1 MTLYIAQNGAMQTA
15 AALVPTA
22 TGTAIKTHLQ
32 IATPTT
38 QKLSIIEWGISFDGF
53 AAALPIRCELID
65 TAAINA
71 TMTTAHAATGV
82 QPYKDSGAPAS
93 AVTLGTAATGFN
105 ASAEGTIVASRIFD
119 VQFIAPTNQYIKQ
132 WPLGREPELA
142 ISRFLRIRTTSAASV
157 NCYCYI
163 VWEE

>member
-32 IATPTT
+32 ISSPTT
-38 QKLSIIEWGISFDGF
+38 QKLSIVEWGISFDGF

-65 TAAINA
+65 TAAVAA
-71 TMTTAHAATGV
+71 TVTAHVAAGV
-82 QPYKDSGAPAS
+82 QPYNDSSVPAS
-93 AVTLGTAATGFN
+93 GVTLGVGNTGYN
-105 ASAEGTIVASRIFD
+105 ASAEGTVTASRIFD

-132 WPLGREPELA
+132 WPLGREPDLA